1 MAGVNQQAQNGA
13 INNANWPGN
22 RGATLNQ
29 NANQV
34 ETNADAPFGSK
45 NPLQPDPTP
54 ARLNAFYYD
63 PNFQSPYSQQWNF
76 EIQREILRN
85 LTLSTAYVGSHS
97 LRLSI
102 GGDYNTALT
111 PGPGADR
118 PRALWPHAP
127 VTGYDRSVGQSSY
140 HGLLVKAE
148 RRFARGFS
156 YLVAYT
162 WSKSIDVASS
172 AQFRENISLQDP
184 YNPNES
190 RSVSGFD
197 VPHMF
202 STALVYELPFG
213 RGRRWVN
220 NGIASRILG
229 NWQVNGILQARSGQP
244 YTLFMNVDVANIG
257 AINQAV
263 RARPN
268 LVGDP
273 VVANP
278 TPVLWFNKS
287 AFASPAQFT
296 FGTAGRNILRTD
308 GLANVD
314 FSFFREDRIKE
325 GIRLQ
330 FRAEFFNALN
340 HPTFG
345 TPVSLFT
352 SPQFGQV
359 TSTVSTARQIQLGL
373 KLIF

>member
-1 MAGVNQQAQNGA
+1 M
-13 INNANWPGN
+13 
-22 RGATLNQ
+22 
-29 NANQV
+29 
-34 ETNADAPFGSK
+34 
-45 NPLQPDPTP
+45 
-54 ARLNAFYYD
+54 
-63 PNFQSPYSQQWNF
+63 
-76 EIQREILRN
+76 
-85 LTLSTAYVGSHS
+85 
-97 LRLSI
+97 
-102 GGDYNTALT
+102 
-111 PGPGADR
+111 
-118 PRALWPHAP
+118 
-127 VTGYDRSVGQSSY
+127 
-140 HGLLVKAE
+140 
-148 RRFARGFS
+148 
-156 YLVAYT
+156 AYT

-172 AQFRENISLQDP
+172 AQFRESMSLQNP

-197 VPHMF
+197 VPHLF
-202 STALVYELPFG
+202 STAVVYELPFG
-213 RGRRWVN
+213 PGRQWAN
-220 NGIASRILG
+220 SGLASRLIG
-229 NWQVNGILQARSGQP
+229 NWQMNGIFQARSGQP

-273 VVANP
+273 TVANP
-278 TPVLWFNKS
+278 RPELWFNKA

-296 FGTAGRNILRTD
+296 FGSAGRNLLRTD
-308 GLANVD
+308 SLTNLD

-330 FRAEFFNALN
+330 FRVELFNSLN

-345 TPVSLFT
+345 TPVALFT